1 MLKNNL
7 TPLPIDSFL
16 DRIVKAYLENDNLIL
31 TAPPGSGKTSR
42 VPAAI
47 LQNLLNTKS
56 SKKIIVLVPRR
67 IAAISSAMRIC
78 EENNWVLG
86 QEVGYQVR
94 FENKTSANTQLIFM
108 TEGVFIKKLA
118 DLDLWAELELIVF
131 DEFHERSSNID
142 LCLGI
147 CLEKQ
152 ILEQQIKMLVM
163 SATLNVEQLEKYLG
177 KSVHIEVTTPAFP
190 LEIIN
195 AKKTQRLMCDYVF
208 ADLFLDTL
216 QQAAN
221 KSSKDILAF
230 LPGLSEIRFIEKAI
244 SQKFSNFEINIL
256 HGSVKLEEQKRI
268 VSGHSAG
275 RRIILST
282 NIAESSIT
290 IPSIDCVI
298 DSGLMKKS
306 VTDSKIGFNRLELSR
321 ISQFSAKQRAGR
333 AARTGPGICYRLW
346 HELDERSMPEQI
358 VPEIFESDLLEESL
372 TLLSLGI
379 QQPDQFSWLTRPK
392 KTFKQALNQ
401 LKQWK
406 LIDADFKITAK
417 GKLVQ
422 SCPLDIERSLLFV
435 DLSSKGFFTEAC
447 TFLAFLETTNFD
459 KQTEPVNLQKLIL
472 NDLGRKIESQLQRL
486 KIPVNEKPIASFK
499 ETLISLFFADFAYK
513 IAKKKEKTQL
523 ISSLGRGVEISPYLL
538 GADLDYYLLFSGR
551 EVNSALTKCDFAV
564 GFTTAEFEKYSANN
578 VKTITD
584 VAFDPEKNR
593 IYKIEKKVA
602 GFFTISES
610 ARTYVNEKENP
621 NLFLQFF
628 EQHFDDLLN
637 QHEQYKNYVTKVEFL
652 KKKSSEAGL
661 DAENFTYLEDFKSL
675 VLDSVRDSVKSIQE
689 FTELNLFDIL
699 LFSTPDN
706 IRKSLSALPSS
717 FTLPNGKVIKVDYES
732 EQAPKISARI
742 QEMFGV
748 KSNPTVL
755 NGNLR
760 MTVELLAPNYRP
772 TQVTSQLER
781 FWTTSYVDVR
791 KELKARYPKH
801 AWPENPLEYVP
812 EKKK

>member
-1 MLKNNL
+1 MLKSNF

-16 DRIVKAYLENDNLIL
+16 DSIVKAYLKNDNLIL

-47 LQNLLNTKS
+47 LQNLLTS
-56 SKKIIVLVPRR
+56 GSKKKIVVLVPRR
-67 IAAISSAMRIC
+67 IAAISSALRIC
-78 EENNWVLG
+78 DENNWVLG
-86 QEVGYQVR
+86 KEVGYQVR
-94 FENKTSANTQLIFM
+94 FENKTSSETQLVFM

-118 DLDLWAELELIVF
+118 DQDLWQDLELVIF
-131 DEFHERSSNID
+131 DEFHERSSQID

-177 KSVHIEVTTPAFP
+177 NSVHIEVTTPVFP
-190 LEIIN
+190 LETIK
-195 AKKTQRLMCDYVF
+195 AKKSQRLMCDFIF

-244 SQKFSNFEINIL
+244 NNKFSNFEINIL
-256 HGSVKLEEQKRI
+256 HGSVKLEDQKRI
-268 VSGHSAG
+268 VSGHSSG

-298 DSGLMKKS
+298 DSGLMKKG
-306 VTDSKIGFNRLELSR
+306 VTDSKIGFKKLELGR
-321 ISQFSAKQRAGR
+321 ISLFSAKQRAGR
-333 AARTGPGICYRLW
+333 AARTGPGTCYQLW

-358 VPEIFESDLLEESL
+358 LPEIFDSDLLEESL

-392 KTFKQALNQ
+392 KTFKQALDQ

-406 LIDADFKITAK
+406 LIDESFKITAK

-435 DLSSKGFFTEAC
+435 DLSSKGFFNEAC

-459 KQTEPVNLQKLIL
+459 KQTEPVNLQKLPL
-472 NDLGRKIESQLQRL
+472 NDLGKRIESQLQRL
-486 KIPVNEKPIASFK
+486 KIPVTRKSSSSLK
-499 ETLISLFFADFAYK
+499 ETMINIFFTDFAYK

-523 ISSLGRGVEISPYLL
+523 ISSLGRGVEISSYLL

-551 EVNSALTKCDFAV
+551 EANSALTKCDFAV
-564 GFTTAEFEKYSANN
+564 GFSTAEFEKYSAENI
-578 VKTITD
+578 KTVTE

-593 IYKIEKKVA
+593 IYKIERKVA

-610 ARTYVNEKENP
+610 ARTYVNEKDNP
-621 NLFLQFF
+621 QLFLQFF
-628 EQHFDDLLN
+628 EHHFDDLLN
-637 QHEQYKNYVTKVEFL
+637 QHEQYKNYVTKTEFL
-652 KKKSSEAGL
+652 KKKFAEAGL
-661 DAENFTYLEDFKSL
+661 ASGDFDYLEGFKSV

-689 FTELNLFDIL
+689 FTELNLYDIL
-699 LFSTPDN
+699 LFSTPEN
-706 IRKSLSALPSS
+706 IRKALSLLPSN
-717 FTLPNGKVIKVDYES
+717 FTLPNGKIIKVDYES

-748 KSNPTVL
+748 KANPTVL
-755 NGNLR
+755 NGNIR

-781 FWTTSYVDVR
+781 FWTTSYMDVR

>member
-16 DRIVKAYLENDNLIL
+16 DSIVQAYLKNDNLIL

-47 LQNLLNTKS
+47 LQNLLNSKS
-56 SKKIIVLVPRR
+56 LKKIVVLVPRR

-78 EENNWVLG
+78 EENNWALG

-94 FENKTSANTQLIFM
+94 FENKTSAQTQLIFM

-118 DLDLWAELELIVF
+118 DPDLWKDLELIIF

-177 KSVHIEVTTPAFP
+177 NSVHIEVTTPVFP
-190 LEIIN
+190 LEIVKS
-195 AKKTQRLMCDYVF
+195 KKSQRLVCDYAFV
-208 ADLFLDTL
+208 DMFLDTL
-216 QQAAN
+216 QLASQ
-221 KSSKDILAF
+221 KSKKDILVF
-230 LPGLSEIRFIEKAI
+230 LPGLSEIRFIENAI
-244 SQKFSNFEINIL
+244 NIKFRDFEINIL
-256 HGSVKLEEQKRI
+256 HGSVKLEEQRRI
-268 VSGHSAG
+268 VSEHSAR

-282 NIAESSIT
+282 NIAESSLT

-298 DSGLMKKS
+298 DSGLMKKA
-306 VTDSKIGFNRLELSR
+306 VTDSKIGFKKLELGR
-321 ISQFSAKQRAGR
+321 ISLFSTKQRAGR
-333 AARTGPGICYRLW
+333 AARTGPGTCYQLW

-358 VPEIFESDLLEESL
+358 LPEIYDSDLLEESL

-379 QQPDQFSWLTRPK
+379 RQPDNFSWLTPPK
-392 KTFKQALNQ
+392 KTFKKALTQ
-401 LKQWK
+401 LQQWK
-406 LIDADFKITAK
+406 LIDEDFKITSK
-417 GKLVQ
+417 GQLVQ

-435 DLSSKGFFTEAC
+435 DLASKGFFNDAC

-459 KQTEPVNLQKLIL
+459 KQIEPVNLQRLNL
-472 NDLGRKIESQLQRL
+472 NDLGRRIENQLQRL
-486 KIPVNEKPIASFK
+486 KIPITKKSSSSFK
-499 ETLISLFFADFAYK
+499 ETLINLFFTDFAYK

-523 ISSLGRGVEISPYLL
+523 VSSLGRGVEISPYLL

-551 EVNSALTKCDFAV
+551 EVNSALTKCNFAI
-564 GFTTAEFEKYSANN
+564 GFTSPEFEKYSAENI
-578 VKTITD
+578 KTITD
-584 VAFDPEKNR
+584 VFFDPEKNR
-593 IYKIEKKVA
+593 IYKIEKKIA

-610 ARTYVNEKENP
+610 ARTYVNEKQNP
-621 NLFLQFF
+621 ELFLQFF
-628 EQHFDDLLN
+628 EQHFGDLLN
-637 QHEQYKNYVTKVEFL
+637 QHEQYKNYVTKINFL
-652 KKKSSEAGL
+652 KKKSSEADL
-661 DAENFTYLEDFKSL
+661 KTEDFEYFINFESA
-675 VLDSVRDSVKSIQE
+675 VFDSVRDSVKSIQE
-689 FTELNLFDIL
+689 FAELNLFDIL
-699 LFSTPDN
+699 LFSTPEN
-706 IRKSLSALPSS
+706 IRNALSSLPSS
-717 FTLPNGKVIKVDYES
+717 FTLPGGKVIKVDYES
-732 EQAPKISARI
+732 ELAPKISARI

-748 KSNPTVL
+748 KNNPSVL
-755 NGNLR
+755 NGKLR

-772 TQVTSQLER
+772 TQVTSQLEK
-781 FWTTSYVDVR
+781 FWTTSYLDVR
-791 KELKARYPKH
+791 KDLKARYPKH
-801 AWPENPLEYVP
+801 AWPENPLEYIP